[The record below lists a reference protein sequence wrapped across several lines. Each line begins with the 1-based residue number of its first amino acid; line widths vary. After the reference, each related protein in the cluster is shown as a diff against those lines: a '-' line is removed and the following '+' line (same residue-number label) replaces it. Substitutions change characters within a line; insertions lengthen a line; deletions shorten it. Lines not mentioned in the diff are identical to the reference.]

1 MSMDTK
7 ELLKRIRKI
16 ELKTKRLSKEAF
28 SGGYNSAFKGKGM
41 AFSEVKNYQFGDD
54 VRNIDWN
61 VTARFD
67 EPYVK
72 VFEEERELTVILICD
87 VSKSMDFG
95 SKERTKKELM
105 LEIAATIGFSAALN
119 NDKVGAVFISDQV
132 EGFIPPKKGKSHVLM
147 LLKKLIDH
155 QSSKN
160 ETDLNEGLR
169 YFRNVVNKRSICFV
183 LSDFLDDGNYMEGL
197 KIAKRKHDV
206 LALKLFD
213 QAEVDLPSL
222 GLIEMYDA
230 ESGQKKW
237 VNSSSSSVQKTYTD
251 AYIENSNELLEEL
264 KRVGIDAAQIDTSE
278 DFIYFL
284 TSIFAKRTR

>member
-1 MSMDTK
+1 MDTK

-16 ELKTKRLSKEAF
+16 ELKTNRLSKEAF
-28 SGGYNSAFKGKGM
+28 SGDYHSAFKGKGM
-41 AFSEVKNYQFGDD
+41 AFSEVKSYQFGDD

-119 NDKVGAVFISDQV
+119 NDKVGAVFISDEV
-132 EGFIPPKKGKSHVLM
+132 ENFIPPKKGKSHVLM

-155 QSSKN
+155 NSSKS

-183 LSDFLDDGNYMEGL
+183 LSDFLDDGNYLEGL
-197 KIAKRKHDV
+197 RIASRKHDV

-213 QAEVDLPSL
+213 QAEMELPNL
-222 GLIEMYDA
+222 GLVEMYDA
-230 ESGQKKW
+230 ETGQKQW
-237 VNSSSSSVQKTYTD
+237 VNTSSAAMRKKYETSF
-251 AYIENSNELLEEL
+251 IEKSEELLEVL
-264 KRVGIDAAQIDTSE
+264 KRSGIDATSLNTSD

-284 TSIFAKRTR
+284 TGIFAKRRR

>member
-1 MSMDTK
+1 MDTK

-16 ELKTKRLSKEAF
+16 ELKTNRLSKEAF
-28 SGGYNSAFKGKGM
+28 SGDYHSAFKGKGM
-41 AFSEVKNYQFGDD
+41 AFSEVKSYQFGDD

-105 LEIAATIGFSAALN
+105 LEIAATIGFSATLN
-119 NDKVGAVFISDQV
+119 NDKVGAIFISDEV
-132 EGFIPPKKGKSHVLM
+132 ENFIPPKKGRAHVLM

-155 QSSKN
+155 DSSKT

-183 LSDFLDDGNYMEGL
+183 LSDFLDEGNFVEGL
-197 KIAKRKHDV
+197 RIASRKHDV

-213 QAEVDLPSL
+213 QAEMELPNL
-222 GLIEMYDA
+222 GIVEMYDA
-230 ESGQKKW
+230 ETGRKHW
-237 VNSSSSSVQKTYTD
+237 VNTSKKSVRKKYSALFQAKS
-251 AYIENSNELLEEL
+251 EELLAEL
-264 KRVGIDAAQIDTSE
+264 KRAGIDAASLNTSD
-278 DFIYFL
+278 DFIHFL
-284 TSIFAKRTR
+284 TRIFAKRRR

>member
-1 MSMDTK
+1 MDTK

-16 ELKTKRLSKEAF
+16 ELKTNRLSKEAF
-28 SGGYNSAFKGKGM
+28 SGDYHSAFKGKGM
-41 AFSEVKNYQFGDD
+41 AFSEVKSYQFGDD

-119 NDKVGAVFISDQV
+119 NDKVGAVFISDEV
-132 EGFIPPKKGKSHVLM
+132 EDFILPKKGKSHVLM

-155 QSSKN
+155 NSSKS

-183 LSDFLDDGNYMEGL
+183 LSDFLDDGNYLEGL
-197 KIAKRKHDV
+197 RIASRKHDV

-213 QAEVDLPSL
+213 QAEMELPNL
-222 GLIEMYDA
+222 GLVEMYDA
-230 ESGQKKW
+230 ETGQKQW
-237 VNSSSSSVQKTYTD
+237 VNTSSAAMRKKYETSF
-251 AYIENSNELLEEL
+251 IEKSEELLEVL
-264 KRVGIDAAQIDTSE
+264 KRSGIDAASLNTSD

-284 TSIFAKRTR
+284 TGIFAKRRR